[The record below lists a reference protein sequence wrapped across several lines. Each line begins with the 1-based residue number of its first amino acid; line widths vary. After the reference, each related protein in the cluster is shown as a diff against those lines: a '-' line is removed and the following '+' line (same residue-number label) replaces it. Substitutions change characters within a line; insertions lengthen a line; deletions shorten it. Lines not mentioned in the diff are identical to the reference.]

1 MSCAFGYQSFEYFSE
16 IKRHLFEC
24 KLNGFET
31 LVVET
36 FNQIDDVLK
45 KSHRWTRKTIFT
57 MNLPDVLRRFRIFD
71 WLIYL
76 VRRWIEE
83 IDPMLSC
90 SREHISSVR
99 WWHDRDPVEAEI
111 NRTSSRYQRGEAK
124 QHVHVSWGYL
134 CTYPS
139 HRVEHQCRS
148 DAWYFHRARKK
159 KTVRSVVLLHES
171 VLAKGLPYSVHCE
184 VSLRIC
190 PYSVFLRWFV
200 RRCLCQN
207 SESNVSWTT
216 ELLQT
221 VIYLQLFQF
230 FLFTLQFS
238 IQIID
243 DTVDC

>member
-36 FNQIDDVLK
+36 FNQIDDMLEE
-45 KSHRWTRKTIFT
+45 SHRWTTTTIFE
-57 MNLPDVLRRFRIFD
+57 MNLPDVLRRFRTFD

-111 NRTSSRYQRGEAK
+111 KRTSGRCQRRGEK
-124 QHVHVSWGYL
+124 QYVHVSWGCL

-148 DAWYFHRARKK
+148 DAWYSHRARKK
-159 KTVRSVVLLHES
+159 KTPRSFVSLHES
-171 VLAKGLPYSVHCE
+171 VYLILCVAKFHFV
-184 VSLRIC
+184 
-190 PYSVFLRWFV
+190 FV
-200 RRCLCQN
+200 RITLFFVD
-207 SESNVSWTT
+207 SFVDVFVGILKATAPSTT
-216 ELLQT
+216 ERVQT
-221 VIYLQLFQF
+221 VIYLRLFQF

-238 IQIID
+238 IQIVD
-243 DTVDC
+243 DTIDC